1 MEQSLKNTAGETA
14 DMECYMEHLT
24 GFAITEETLTIMF
37 SMLMGLAGGIL
48 ISLGYILANREKK
61 FSKNFVITI
70 LLIPV
75 IMSVIIPFIATDLK
89 KTLSLAGVFALV
101 RFRSI
106 PGDSKDILYVFFAA
120 AAGLMI
126 GLGEYFLGFVM
137 IALISVIFVL
147 ISRNWK
153 VNNKQILKITIPEDM
168 NYKDVFTDLF
178 EKYLAKWGIKN
189 VKTSSMGTLFTISYW
204 VEPKKD
210 IDTKGF
216 IDELRTRNGNLNIIM
231 ENPDDMLAP
240 VL

>member
-1 MEQSLKNTAGETA
+1 MEIL
-14 DMECYMEHLT
+14 H
-24 GFAITEETLTIMF
+24 GFTITEETLTIMF
-37 SMLMGLAGGIL
+37 GMLMGLAGGIL
-48 ISLGYILANREKK
+48 ISLGYIAANKEKK

-70 LLIPV
+70 ILIPV

-178 EKYLAKWGIKN
+178 EKYLTKWGIKN
-189 VKTSSMGTLFTISYW
+189 VKTSNMGTLFTISYW

-210 IDTKGF
+210 IDTKFF
-216 IDELRTRNGNLNIIM
+216 IDELRTRNGNLNIII

>member
-1 MEQSLKNTAGETA
+1 MEIL
-14 DMECYMEHLT
+14 H
-24 GFAITEETLTIMF
+24 GFTITEETMTIMF

-48 ISLGYILANREKK
+48 ISLGYIQANKEKK

-75 IMSVIIPFIATDLK
+75 IMSAIIPFIATDLK

-120 AAGLMI
+120 AAGLMT
-126 GLGEYFLGFVM
+126 GLGEYFLAFLM
-137 IALISVIFVL
+137 IVVISVIFVL
-147 ISRNWK
+147 ISRNWN

-189 VKTSSMGTLFTISYW
+189 VKTSNMGTLFTISYW
-204 VEPKKD
+204 VEPKKE
-210 IDTKGF
+210 IDTKVF

>member
-1 MEQSLKNTAGETA
+1 MEIL
-14 DMECYMEHLT
+14 H
-24 GFAITEETLTIMF
+24 GFTITEETMTIMF

-48 ISLGYILANREKK
+48 ISLGYIQANKEKK

-75 IMSVIIPFIATDLK
+75 IMSAIIPFIATDLK

-126 GLGEYFLGFVM
+126 GLGEYFLGFLM
-137 IALISVIFVL
+137 IVLISVIFVL

-189 VKTSSMGTLFTISYW
+189 VKTSNMGTLFTISYW
-204 VEPKKD
+204 VEPKKE
-210 IDTKGF
+210 IDTKVF